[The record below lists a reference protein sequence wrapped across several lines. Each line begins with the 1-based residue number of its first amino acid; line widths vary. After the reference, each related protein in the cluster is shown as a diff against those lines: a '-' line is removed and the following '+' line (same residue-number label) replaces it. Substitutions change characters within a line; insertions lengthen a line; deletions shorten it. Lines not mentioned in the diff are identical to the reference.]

1 QHSKSTLAPIQLYNS
16 SENSPSEVEDNDKSE
31 ISKTKFKVLRT
42 ISDIDK
48 ESVPNIEDESSDEE
62 SFRDDNYSSDSS
74 DDTNAQQ
81 STVQKQRFQTL
92 TNCKRPHSNKKLF

>member
-1 QHSKSTLAPIQLYNS
+1 EL
-16 SENSPSEVEDNDKSE
+16 
-31 ISKTKFKVLRT
+31 
-42 ISDIDK
+42 
-48 ESVPNIEDESSDEE
+48 SDEE

-92 TNCKRPHSNKKLF
+92 TNCKRPCSNKKIILNVRKAIYNSLEHY